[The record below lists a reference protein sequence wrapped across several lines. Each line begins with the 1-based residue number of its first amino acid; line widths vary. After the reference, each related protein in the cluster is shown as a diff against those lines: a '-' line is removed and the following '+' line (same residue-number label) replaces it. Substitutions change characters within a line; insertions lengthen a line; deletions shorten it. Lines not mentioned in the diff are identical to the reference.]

1 MKKTYILDT
10 NILMQAPNSVYG
22 FEDNDIIITPTTL
35 EELDNHKEDYGE
47 PGYNARQAIR
57 ILGDLKTKG
66 NFLDGI
72 DLPSGGKI
80 KIEFN
85 HINEELPEGWIPTKP
100 DNRII
105 QCAKALTNQ
114 AIKEKEA
121 GEEERKVILVSNDV
135 NMQIKASCLNIEVQ
149 SYMNTRVSDESIKYT
164 GRKEVWVMP
173 DLLETK
179 FKEGKLL
186 PEELY
191 DYGDTKLINNDFLII
206 HNAVNENSTLLGV
219 YRKGFIQ
226 PLRYAK
232 YNPCG
237 ITPRNVGQ
245 IFAQEALMMPASE
258 VPLVILKG
266 AAGTAKTFYS
276 LAVGLEQTMN
286 TNEYRS
292 LLITRP
298 NIKFDDD
305 IGYLKG
311 DEMEK
316 IMPLIRPCYD
326 NLEQLLSD
334 DIKNEN
340 KDTMTSKIQYLFDKG
355 IIKAEAMAYMRGRS
369 LANMYML
376 VDECQ
381 NSTPNQ
387 MLGLI
392 TRAGVGTKIVITGDI
407 KQIDNPKLD
416 KKNNGLSFASERM
429 RGSDLCMQVL
439 FSKEECE
446 RSELSNEAAQRL
458 STDRLK

>member
-35 EELDNHKEDYGE
+35 EELDNHKGDYGE

-57 ILGDLKTKG
+57 ILGELKTKG

-72 DLPSGGKI
+72 DLPGGGKI
-80 KIEFN
+80 SVEFN

-105 QCAKALTNQ
+105 QCAKALSKQ
-114 AIKEKEA
+114 EDKM
-121 GEEERKVILVSNDV
+121 VILVSNDV
-135 NMQIKASCLNIEVQ
+135 NMQIKASCIGIEVQ

-164 GRKEVWVMP
+164 GRKEVWAMP
-173 DLLETK
+173 DVLNTK
-179 FKEGKLL
+179 FKENKLL
-186 PEELY
+186 PEDLY
-191 DYGDTKLINNDFLII
+191 EYGDKEFINNDFVVI
-206 HNAVNENSTLLGV
+206 HNATDEKSTLLGV
-219 YRKGFIQ
+219 YRKGIIQ

-232 YNPCG
+232 YNPFG
-237 ITPRNVGQ
+237 VTPRNAGQ
-245 IFAQEALMMPASE
+245 FFAQEALMMPASE

-286 TNEYRS
+286 THEYRS

-298 NIKFDDD
+298 NVKFDDD

-326 NLEQLLSD
+326 NLEQLLSN
-334 DIKNEN
+334 DIKNEDHN
-340 KDTMTSKIQYLFDKG
+340 EMASKIEYLFNKG
-355 IIKAEAMAYMRGRS
+355 FIKAEAMAYMRGRS
-369 LANMYML
+369 LANTYML

-416 KKNNGLSFASERM
+416 KQNNGLSFASERM

-439 FSKEECE
+439 FNKDECE
-446 RSELSNEAAQRL
+446 RSELSCEAAQRL
-458 STDRLK
+458 ATDKLNK

>member
-1 MKKTYILDT
+1 MCKGLKEEQNIDTLILVTKDIVMRLKAQLLAIT
-10 NILMQAPNSVYG
+10 A
-22 FEDNDIIITPTTL
+22 EDFSTEQIS
-35 EELDNHKEDYGE
+35 ELDQE
-47 PGYNARQAIR
+47 
-57 ILGDLKTKG
+57 
-66 NFLDGI
+66 
-72 DLPSGGKI
+72 
-80 KIEFN
+80 
-85 HINEELPEGWIPTKP
+85 
-100 DNRII
+100 
-105 QCAKALTNQ
+105 
-114 AIKEKEA
+114 
-121 GEEERKVILVSNDV
+121 
-135 NMQIKASCLNIEVQ
+135 
-149 SYMNTRVSDESIKYT
+149 YT
-164 GRKEVWVMP
+164 GRTEAYIQDKYIKDFKKQGISIKKLYCCDADGNRTELHTFENEFV
-173 DLLETK
+173 LLKSDIGTK
-179 FKEGKLL
+179 K
-186 PEELY
+186 
-191 DYGDTKLINNDFLII
+191 
-206 HNAVNENSTLLGV
+206 TLLGKV
-219 YRKGFIQ
+219 RHGKVL
-226 PLRYAK
+226 PLEYK
-232 YNPCG
+232 KKKPYDISPKNM
-237 ITPRNVGQ
+237 GQ
-245 IFAQEALMMPASE
+245 YFLQEALMAPASE
-258 VPLVILKG
+258 IPLVIVQG
-266 AAGTAKTFYS
+266 MAGTAKTFYS